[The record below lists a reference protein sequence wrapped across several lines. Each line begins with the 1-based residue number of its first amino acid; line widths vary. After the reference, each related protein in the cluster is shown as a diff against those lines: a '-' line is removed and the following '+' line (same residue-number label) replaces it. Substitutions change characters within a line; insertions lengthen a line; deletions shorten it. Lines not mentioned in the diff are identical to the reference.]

1 MLFVMAAVEIPSY
14 VFVTLSMDR
23 VGRRF
28 LSSSMMI
35 VGGTALLVSAFFPS
49 GKLILSI
56 NFCIISM
63 LLKQFCNFR
72 SIITV
77 DIYWYCVPWKV
88 LHSRSFCYYIQLY
101 CRTFPH
107 CSPKHRYWTWKHVR
121 TFSRWFYSFSY
132 PIGQLKYIF

>member
-56 NFCIISM
+56 NFCISSI
-63 LLKQFCNFR
+63 LLKQNYAILDPLSQSISTGIVFLGKFCIAGAFA
-72 SIITV
+72 IIYNYTV
-77 DIYWYCVPWKV
+77 E
-88 LHSRSFCYYIQLY
+88 R
-101 CRTFPH
+101 FP
-107 CSPKHRYWTWKHVR
+107 TVVR
-121 TFSRWFYSFSY
+121 NTA
-132 PIGQLKYIF
+132 IGLGSMFARLAGGFTPLVTLLVS